1 MKPHYTELR
10 LRTGVFANHSS
21 RKGSKVAWSTKQAV
35 TPSWKS
41 GNAGFQVDLRIVA
54 VVVYAY
60 RRINGRK
67 IGFTGAAVVW
77 SALAAPTRGTA
88 LIARASRYSLPT
100 P

>member
-41 GNAGFQVDLRIVA
+41 GNAGFQVDLSIAKRSCFLRNDLGDKLW
-54 VVVYAY
+54 
-60 RRINGRK
+60 RRFLLTAGLGRRRK
-67 IGFTGAAVVW
+67 CCRQLHF
-77 SALAAPTRGTA
+77 
-88 LIARASRYSLPT
+88 
-100 P
+100 